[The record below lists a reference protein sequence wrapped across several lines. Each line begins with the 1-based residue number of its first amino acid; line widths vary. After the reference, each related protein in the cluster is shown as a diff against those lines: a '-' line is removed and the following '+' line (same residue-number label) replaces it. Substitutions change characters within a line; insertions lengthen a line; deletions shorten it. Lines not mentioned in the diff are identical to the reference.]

1 MPTALKFFKG
11 YINQRVQHPNKLH
24 KGLFITGKELI
35 ERNCQVGRPPK
46 ANEQDAGSYAL
57 GPVKN

>member
-24 KGLFITGKELI
+24 KGLFITGKKARREELPGW
-35 ERNCQVGRPPK
+35 EAAQGQR
-46 ANEQDAGSYAL
+46 AGCWVICIGAC
-57 GPVKN
+57 